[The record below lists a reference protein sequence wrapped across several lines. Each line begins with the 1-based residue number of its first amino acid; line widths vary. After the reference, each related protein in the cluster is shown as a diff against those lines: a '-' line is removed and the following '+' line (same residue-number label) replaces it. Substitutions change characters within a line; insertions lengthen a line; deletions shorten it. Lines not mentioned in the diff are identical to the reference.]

1 MDRSR
6 EARRDG
12 AKSPPPSA
20 SRLTFKGRRG
30 NRRKTQAEPI
40 WAKLPKPAA
49 IADACTRVLRRS
61 VPALI
66 GLAVIGTVSGT
77 AWAGYRFVTHSPRFA
92 ITTIDVSGN
101 RQVTTEEILGTLPA
115 HDGDNVFEVD
125 LDAVTRAVKKN
136 PWIASA
142 EAHRVLPHTI
152 AITVREHVA
161 TAVVE
166 LGGLYLADAGG
177 HPFKKA
183 ELSVEDGAGLP
194 IVTGLDRE
202 QWHANPDGGA
212 AQVRDALDVLARWN
226 ENADRPSIGEV
237 HLDPHGNL
245 TLVTYEHA
253 IKIQLGVADTSFT
266 RSLLAARLAT
276 FDATWSELSG
286 DERSR
291 MRAIHLDAH
300 SDQVTVAF
308 APEKVQ

>member
-6 EARRDG
+6 EGRRDG
-12 AKSPPPSA
+12 AKAAPPSA

-30 NRRKTQAEPI
+30 NRRKTQSGSV
-40 WAKLPKPAA
+40 WSKLPKPAA
-49 IADACTRVLRRS
+49 IADVCSRVLRRS

-66 GLAVIGTVSGT
+66 GLAVLGTVGGT

-92 ITTIDVSGN
+92 ITNIEVSGN
-101 RQVTTEEILGTLPA
+101 RQVAAGDLLANLPA
-115 HDGDNVFEVD
+115 HAGDNVFEVD
-125 LDAVTRAVKKN
+125 LDAVTRAVKTN

-152 AITVREHVA
+152 SISVREHVA
-161 TAVVE
+161 AAVVE
-166 LGGLYLADAGG
+166 LSGLYLADADG

-183 ELSVEDGAGLP
+183 DLTVEDGAGLP
-194 IVTGLDRE
+194 IITGLDRA
-202 QWHANPDGGA
+202 QWNANPDAGSS
-212 AQVRDALDVLARWN
+212 QVRAALDALAAWN
-226 ENADRPSIGEV
+226 ENSERPSIGEL
-237 HLDPHGNL
+237 HLDPHGSL

-253 IKIQLGVADTSFT
+253 IKIQLGIPND
-266 RSLLAARLAT
+266 LLAMRLAT
-276 FDATWSELSG
+276 FDATWSELSN

-308 APEKVQ
+308 APEKDQ

>member
-12 AKSPPPSA
+12 AKQSPPPA

-30 NRRKTQAEPI
+30 NRRKTQTGSL
-40 WAKLPKPAA
+40 WSKLPKPAA
-49 IADACTRVLRRS
+49 IADACSRVLRRS

-66 GLAVIGTVSGT
+66 ALAILGTVGGT
-77 AWAGYRFVTHSPRFA
+77 AWAGYRFVTHSQRFA
-92 ITTIDVSGN
+92 ITTIEVSGN
-101 RQVTTEEILGTLPA
+101 RQVSTDEITANLPA
-115 HDGDNVFEVD
+115 HVGDNVFGVD
-125 LDAVTRAVKKN
+125 LDAVSRTVKQN

-142 EAHRVLPHTI
+142 NVRRVLPHTI

-161 TAVVE
+161 AAVVD
-166 LGGLYLADAGG
+166 LNGLYLVDETG

-183 ELSVEDGAGLP
+183 DLSAEDGAGLP
-194 IVTGLDRE
+194 IITGLDRTT
-202 QWHANPDGGA
+202 WSANPDGGA
-212 AQVRDALDVLARWN
+212 KQVRDALASLARWQ
-226 ENADRPSIGEV
+226 ENSERPAIGEV
-237 HLDPHGNL
+237 HLDAHGSL

-253 IKIQLGVADTSFT
+253 IKIQLGAVDDIATSPT
-266 RSLLAARLAT
+266 RLAT
-276 FDATWSELSG
+276 FDATWGELSS

-308 APEKVQ
+308 APEKAQ